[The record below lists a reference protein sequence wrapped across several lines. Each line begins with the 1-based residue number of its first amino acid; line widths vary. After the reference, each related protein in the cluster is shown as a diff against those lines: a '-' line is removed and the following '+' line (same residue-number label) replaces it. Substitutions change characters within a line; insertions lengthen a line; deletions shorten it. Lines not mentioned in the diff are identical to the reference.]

1 MRVRARFVLLASVW
15 TSPVA
20 LCAQEWQATA
30 HTGRIRSTLD
40 PAAASASVA
49 VGLRY
54 DDPFAGLRLSA
65 GVPTRSADAFWGTA
79 GAWKRL
85 STRFGGVRAGVDVT
99 GTAFLT
105 MDRSS
110 QSAPIPGPLDPPAL
124 PDAKRDGHA
133 LAGQVLPLLG
143 YERQQWQVHARAGVS
158 RYAARLG
165 THQTNRLV
173 RLADAQVTLS
183 PVSSLAVMPAVRRYE
198 ANGEEP
204 STWIGAS
211 AVAASPRASLWGSM
225 GQWSTGAGNGL
236 PWSAGGQLRL
246 HPLVAIDVNARH
258 ETFDPLFLQPA
269 QTSWSVGLFVAL
281 SRRAPIAAP
290 IPSAYVNGRATIT
303 LPLSASR
310 TPPSIAG
317 DFNKW
322 TPAPM
327 RRRDRHWTYT
337 VTLAPGVYHYAFV
350 SASGEWFVPTS
361 VPGRKDDGMGGHVAV
376 LVVK

>member
-1 MRVRARFVLLASVW
+1 MQARTRLFLLASLW
-15 TSPVA
+15 TAPVA
-20 LCAQEWQATA
+20 LSAQEWQATA
-30 HTGRIRSTLD
+30 HTGRIRSALD
-40 PAAASASVA
+40 PAAASASFA

-65 GVPTRSADAFWGTA
+65 GVPTRSAETFWGTA

-85 STRFGGVRAGVDVT
+85 STRFGGIRAGIDVT
-99 GTAFLT
+99 GTALLI

-133 LAGQVLPLLG
+133 LAGQVLPVLG

-165 THQTNRLV
+165 SHHTNRLV
-173 RLADAQVTLS
+173 RLADVQVTLS
-183 PVSSLAVMPAVRRYE
+183 PASSLAVMPAIRRYE

-211 AVAASPRASLWGSM
+211 AVAASARGSLWGSL
-225 GQWSTGAGNGL
+225 GHWSTGADDGL

-269 QTSWSVGLFVAL
+269 QTSW
-281 SRRAPIAAP
+281 
-290 IPSAYVNGRATIT
+290 
-303 LPLSASR
+303 
-310 TPPSIAG
+310 
-317 DFNKW
+317 
-322 TPAPM
+322 
-327 RRRDRHWTYT
+327 
-337 VTLAPGVYHYAFV
+337 
-350 SASGEWFVPTS
+350 
-361 VPGRKDDGMGGHVAV
+361 
-376 LVVK
+376 